1 MTPQISSQKP
11 AILFYSYSHK
21 DERLRDALAIHL
33 TLLKPQNVIKEWYDR
48 DIDAVEEW
56 GEDIDKNLEAAD
68 IILLLVSADFIA
80 SDYCWGKEML
90 RALERHDAG
99 EARVIPIIVRP
110 VDWSGAPFG
119 YLQALPKN
127 AKPVV
132 LWANRDVAW
141 VDVAKGI
148 SKVAKAL
155 AANLRVEQT
164 TGGPLILPSIA
175 AAPLENSER
184 RLAERP
190 GGQLQRTIYNAE
202 NSSNLSGKVAGKVA
216 RSEGN
221 PATGDV
227 AVDEAYDWLGITY
240 NFFWDVYERNSI
252 DDKGMPLEATV
263 HYGQNYDN
271 AFWNGK
277 QIILGDGDGEL
288 FNRFTI
294 EVDIIAKEF
303 ANGVIGA
310 ATHLVYWQQSGALF
324 NSVAVVFALLVKQY
338 AYQQTASQA
347 DWLHGAR
354 LLTPKVNGKALS
366 SLANPGTAYSDA
378 ILGKDPQ
385 PAHMR
390 NYVRT
395 AGDNGG
401 IHINSGIPNRAFYLT
416 AIALGGYAW
425 EKAGLIWYEALRD
438 ERLKPKAKFRDFARV
453 TLANARR
460 LYGDNSDEAQAVKY
474 GWEMVGVQG
483 LEGIDRSIQS
493 LAISST

>member
-1 MTPQISSQKP
+1 MGVSKMTPQISSQKP

-21 DERLRDALAIHL
+21 DERLRDALATHL
-33 TLLKPQNVIKEWYDR
+33 TLLKRQNVIKEWYDR
-48 DIDAVEEW
+48 DIDAGEEW

-68 IILLLVSADFIA
+68 IILLLVSSDFIA

-119 YLQALPKN
+119 RLQALPKN

-148 SKVAKAL
+148 SEVAKAL

-164 TGGPLILPSIA
+164 TSGPLILPSIA
-175 AAPLENSER
+175 AAPLENSAR

-202 NSSNLSGKVAGKVA
+202 NSSNLPGKVA
-216 RSEGN
+216 RSEGD

-227 AVDEAYDWLGITY
+227 AVDEAYDWLGVTY
-240 NFFWDVYERNSI
+240 NFFWDVFERNSI
-252 DDKGMPLEATV
+252 DDKGMLLEATV
-263 HYGQNYDN
+263 HYSQNYDN

-294 EVDIIAKEF
+294 DIDIIAKEF

-310 ATHLVYWQQSGALF
+310 MTQLVYWQQSGALF
-324 NSVAVVFALLVKQY
+324 NSAGVIFASLVKQY
-338 AYQQTASQA
+338 ARQQTASQA
-347 DWLHGAR
+347 DWLLGAR
-354 LLTPKVNGKALS
+354 LFATKVNGKALN
-366 SLANPGTAYSDA
+366 SLAEPGTAYNDP

-395 AGDNGG
+395 KDDNGG
-401 IHINSGIPNRAFYLT
+401 IHSNSSIPCRAFYLT

-425 EKAGLIWYEALRD
+425 EKAGRIWYETLRD
-438 ERLKPKAKFRDFARV
+438 ERLKPKAQFRDFARV
-453 TLANARR
+453 TLANAGR
-460 LYGDNSDEAQAVKY
+460 LYGDNSDETQAVKY
-474 GWEMVGVQG
+474 GWEMVGLKVV
-483 LEGIDRSIQS
+483 
-493 LAISST
+493 TP